1 MKITTD
7 FLLSVNNSDFS
18 LLYETYFKKLCA
30 YGITIGFCE
39 QLCKDAIHDVFYT
52 LCHSNKK
59 MDHVENI
66 EPYLFHCLKNRLFDI
81 YKERKRI
88 SCISCDNLIVEAE
101 EDSIGKMIEEENEMF
116 IKMEVQRL
124 LSKLKPNQRK
134 VIYCRFQ
141 HNLKFDDI
149 ARIMDMSPCAVKKLL
164 YRSLKSMRQ
173 QVELSSAVNSF
184 YM

>member
-7 FLLSVNNSDFS
+7 LLSVNNSDFS

-39 QLCKDAIHDVFYT
+39 QLCKDAIHDVFCT
-52 LCHSNKK
+52 LWHSNKK